1 MPRRERLQFPRR
13 GAHAESPATGCGR
26 GGVLGFSSSS
36 RVRCASKFRAA
47 SYQLAGGWHSAAAD
61 RAQAARP
68 RGGRSFVHRPGGRYF
83 IYRPPLGAGSI
94 RIQRPRLSNEAKA
107 RAVIRSQE
115 HEHAIKKKNT
125 SAPPSPPRRPRC
137 LPAAAAPPRVYDL
150 WILLGSFQW
159 SGGESRFL
167 LRR

>member
-1 MPRRERLQFPRR
+1 MVGGVGRYGIFSFLLSSLPSSLVAAASPPRFHPLRLHALGEHAVLVDAEGAPRRERLQFPRR
-13 GAHAESPATGCGR
+13 GAHAESPAAGCGR

-36 RVRCASKFRAA
+36 RVRCASKLRAA

-94 RIQRPRLSNEAKA
+94 RIQR
-107 RAVIRSQE
+107 
-115 HEHAIKKKNT
+115 
-125 SAPPSPPRRPRC
+125 
-137 LPAAAAPPRVYDL
+137 
-150 WILLGSFQW
+150 
-159 SGGESRFL
+159 
-167 LRR
+167 